1 MRLHWKLLTVLMT
14 ISLLTLVGACA
25 GDDDAATVELE
36 QREEAVE
43 LSPEE
48 LGALGARLEE
58 NPDQIEEILAEQG
71 LTLETFEAAI
81 RDVTENPGEAKRY
94 AEAYRNA
101 SG

>member
-1 MRLHWKLLTVLMT
+1 MRLHWKLVTTLMT
-14 ISLLTLVGACA
+14 ISLLMLAGACA
-25 GDDDAATVELE
+25 GDDDATVELE

-48 LGALGARLEE
+48 LGELGARLEE

-81 RDVTENPGEAKRY
+81 RDLTENPGDARRY
-94 AEAYRNA
+94 AEAYRSA

>member
-1 MRLHWKLLTVLMT
+1 MRSRWKLVTTLMT
-14 ISLLTLVGACA
+14 ISLLMLAGACA
-25 GDDDAATVELE
+25 GDDDATVELE

-48 LGALGARLEE
+48 LGELGARLEE

-81 RDVTENPGEAKRY
+81 RDLTENPGEARRY
-94 AEAYRNA
+94 AEAYRSA

>member
-1 MRLHWKLLTVLMT
+1 MRSHLKLVTTLMT
-14 ISLLTLVGACA
+14 ISLLMLAGACD
-25 GDDDAATVELE
+25 GDQDTATVELD

-43 LSPEE
+43 LSPED
-48 LGALGARLEE
+48 LGELGARLEE

-81 RDVTENPGEAKRY
+81 RNVTENPGEAKRY
-94 AEAYRNA
+94 AEAYRSA